1 MTSPKEEQSS
11 YDTHNAGRRS
21 QAPSASEVPSSS
33 ARATDNPSP
42 AVAAA
47 APASR
52 TFFDP
57 WNSSSTGHQ
66 RAENRLAGSTSWRVS
81 RNLKLGEQYRGGLTG
96 GGKRVADTVGA
107 GSEDFGKDG
116 RKANGGWE
124 KGAKGLRTGGQKS
137 LAEVWG
143 ATKAGKHM
151 SKGKDTDKVDEVESE
166 QILSRSDHSDGHLG
180 YDHGMSLPHYAPEG
194 RFSTRSASSDMLRSN
209 WLAESI
215 SDLHGDLHRLPLN
228 SPEKQIFAGLCF
240 YVNGSTAPL
249 VSDHKLKHM
258 LAAHG
263 ARHSIALGRRSV
275 THVILATANT
285 HGGAGG
291 GLAAS
296 KIHKEI
302 ARTGGKAVKFVTAE
316 WVLESIKA
324 NCRLPESRFSPLK
337 LAPKTQ
343 GSAIDMLGRKRELG

>member
-1 MTSPKEEQSS
+1 MPSHDEASQTNGEATQRNVSRSAPGMTSPKKEQRS
-11 YDTHNAGRRS
+11 YDTHNAGSRS
-21 QAPSASEVPSSS
+21 PAPSASDITSSS
-33 ARATDNPSP
+33 TRAVQHAPS
-42 AVAAA
+42 AVVAA

-66 RAENRLAGSTSWRVS
+66 RAENRLASSTSWRVS
-81 RNLKLGEQYRGGLTG
+81 RNLKLSKQYKGGLTG

-107 GSEDFGKDG
+107 GSRDFGRDG

-124 KGAKGLRTGGQKS
+124 KGAKGLRTGGQQS
-137 LAEVWG
+137 ITEAWG
-143 ATKAGKHM
+143 ASKAGKHM
-151 SKGKDTDKVDEVESE
+151 SKGKDEINEVRSE
-166 QILSRSDHSDGHLG
+166 QVPSHSDHSEGDLE
-180 YDHGMSLPHYAPEG
+180 YDQEP
-194 RFSTRSASSDMLRSN
+194 T
-209 WLAESI
+209 
-215 SDLHGDLHRLPLN
+215 SDLHSDRTDAPLN
-228 SPEKQIFAGLCF
+228 LPEKQIFGGLCF

-263 ARHSIALGRRSV
+263 GQHSIALGRRSV
-275 THVILATANT
+275 THVILGTANT

-316 WVLESIKA
+316 W
-324 NCRLPESRFSPLK
+324 
-337 LAPKTQ
+337 
-343 GSAIDMLGRKRELG
+343 

>member
-1 MTSPKEEQSS
+1 MVKLMADQSS
-11 YDTHNAGRRS
+11 YDTHDASSRS
-21 QAPSASEVPSSS
+21 LAPSSS
-33 ARATDNPSP
+33 EVTSSSPRAINPSLAP
-42 AVAAA
+42 AVV

-66 RAENRLAGSTSWRVS
+66 RAENRLSGSTSWRDS
-81 RNLKLGEQYRGGLTG
+81 RNLKLGEQYKGGLTG
-96 GGKRVADTVGA
+96 GRKRVADTVGA
-107 GSEDFGKDG
+107 GSEDFGEDG
-116 RKANGGWE
+116 RKANGGWD

-143 ATKAGKHM
+143 ASKTDRKISNGKHPE
-151 SKGKDTDKVDEVESE
+151 VDRGQSE
-166 QILSRSDHSDGHLG
+166 HVPSHSGHIEGHLD
-180 YDHGMSLPHYAPEG
+180 YDKADDSNSNPHDDPPCPP
-194 RFSTRSASSDMLRSN
+194 SAL
-209 WLAESI
+209 
-215 SDLHGDLHRLPLN
+215 
-228 SPEKQIFAGLCF
+228 PEKQIFTGLCF

-249 VSDHKLKHM
+249 VSDHKLKHL

-275 THVILATANT
+275 THVILAAANAR
-285 HGGAGG
+285 GGIGG

-296 KIHKEI
+296 KIQKEI
-302 ARTGGKAVKFVTAE
+302 ARSAGKAVKFITAE

-324 NCRLPESRFSPLK
+324 NRRLPESRFSPLK

-343 GSAIDMLGRKRELG
+343 NSVLNMMRPRQEQG